1 MSAPRRSAAARVNR
15 ASSPARLGAARPG
28 RVIAGALA
36 VLLLASGCAT
46 SNFSIYDYLPVPPAF
61 SLRWLWDSKKP
72 GPLPELTP
80 SATASVSWQAN
91 VGKAVPGFAPAVL
104 SDAIYVAAI
113 DGGLTR
119 LDPATG
125 RALWRVSAGKTLSA
139 GPGADADTIVVGTD
153 KGEVLAFDAAGKPK
167 WTARVPTEIMAP
179 PRVADG
185 IVAVFVGD
193 GSIHAFAANDGG
205 KKWVLQRN
213 MPPLTVR
220 NYAGGTSTRGGL
232 FVGTA
237 GGRLLALDLA
247 TGIVGWDATVA
258 NPKGATELERIA
270 DVTSL
275 PLVVGNQVCAV
286 AYQGRVACFEITRGS
301 LNWSRDISSLSGI
314 ASDGKSLFVTDDKGA
329 VQALDTANG
338 ASLWK
343 QDRLAARKIG
353 GPQVVGDFVAVIDVE
368 GYVHLLSTING
379 AYVGRLQT
387 DGTPATGQPASFL
400 SSILWQSA
408 GGNVYAVTAK

>member
-1 MSAPRRSAAARVNR
+1 MITSRPRIVAATVAAAIT
-15 ASSPARLGAARPG
+15 LG
-28 RVIAGALA
+28 
-36 VLLLASGCAT
+36 GCAT

-72 GPLPELTP
+72 GPLPELKP

-104 SDAIYVAAI
+104 PDAIYVAAV
-113 DGGLTR
+113 DGSLVR
-119 LDPATG
+119 LDPANG
-125 RALWRVSAGKTLSA
+125 RQVWRTQAGKTISA

-153 KGEVLAFDAAGKPK
+153 KGEVLAFDNAGKPK
-167 WTARVPTEIMAP
+167 WTAHVPTEIMAP

-185 IVAVFVGD
+185 VVAVFVGD
-193 GSIHAFAANDGG
+193 GSIHAFNAADGT
-205 KKWVLQRN
+205 KKWVNQRVT
-213 MPPLTVR
+213 PPLTVR

-237 GGRLLALDLA
+237 GGRLLALDVA

-275 PLVVGNQVCAV
+275 PLVDGNQVCAV
-286 AYQGRVACFEITRGS
+286 AYQGRVACFEVTRGT
-301 LNWSRDISSLSGI
+301 LNWSRDISSLAGI
-314 ASDGKSLFVTDDKGA
+314 AGDGKNIFVTDDKGV
-329 VQALDTANG
+329 VQALDRSNG
-338 ASLWK
+338 ASVWK
-343 QDRLAARKIG
+343 QDLLAARKVG

-368 GYVHLLSTING
+368 GYVHLLSATNG
-379 AYVGRLQT
+379 AYVGRLAT
-387 DGTPATGQPASFL
+387 DGTPATGQPAPFL
-400 SSILWQSA
+400 SNILWQSA